1 MLNPFVLKIMLFKK
15 LSLGENGRQRTSK
28 KFHDLVLSLKSQNS
42 RVLEILFQALFS
54 RRKVQSRHEKLTTY
68 NFSLQNIL
76 YYFCKEWF
84 INVLYA

>member
-42 RVLEILFQALFS
+42 RVLEMIIFQALFS
-54 RRKVQSRHEKLTTY
+54 RRKVSIYVE
-68 NFSLQNIL
+68 
-76 YYFCKEWF
+76 
-84 INVLYA
+84 